1 MKIAIVDYG
10 VGNRM
15 SVRLAM
21 ERLGAETVLTR
32 NASDLQSADAVILPG
47 VGAAGVAIAVLE
59 EAGLMQLLP
68 QLKQPVLGICLGMQL
83 MAGFLWEDEVHGLG
97 IVPAKADFLGKLA
110 AGAAGV
116 AGAAGKVGVAGGA
129 GAAGAVDGA
138 CNAGAA
144 GGTGVASA
152 AGGAGIASAASV
164 VGAAGGAGE
173 AVQGT
178 QPEDA
183 RIPNMGWA
191 PIWRSS
197 WAFNNSVS
205 FADPILEGVQE
216 GEAFYFAHSYAL
228 NFDQLDS
235 SLISAV
241 SIHGSTAF
249 PSVIRSGNFWGCQF
263 HPEKSGGAGN
273 RILRNFLSQVSI
285 GPL

>member
-1 MKIAIVDYG
+1 
-10 VGNRM
+10 
-15 SVRLAM
+15 
-21 ERLGAETVLTR
+21 
-32 NASDLQSADAVILPG
+32 
-47 VGAAGVAIAVLE
+47 
-59 EAGLMQLLP
+59 
-68 QLKQPVLGICLGMQL
+68 
-83 MAGFLWEDEVHGLG
+83 
-97 IVPAKADFLGKLA
+97 
-110 AGAAGV
+110 
-116 AGAAGKVGVAGGA
+116 
-129 GAAGAVDGA
+129 
-138 CNAGAA
+138 
-144 GGTGVASA
+144 
-152 AGGAGIASAASV
+152 
-164 VGAAGGAGE
+164 
-173 AVQGT
+173 
-178 QPEDA
+178 
-183 RIPNMGWA
+183 MGWA

-205 FADPILEGVQE
+205 FADPILEGVHE

>member
-144 GGTGVASA
+144 G
-152 AGGAGIASAASV
+152 V
-164 VGAAGGAGE
+164 VGTAGGAGE

>member
-144 GGTGVASA
+144 G
-152 AGGAGIASAASV
+152 V
-164 VGAAGGAGE
+164 VGTAGGAGE

-235 SLISAV
+235 PLISAV

>member
-110 AGAAGV
+110 AGAAELDPAAAAAASSRFISSANCCASNRSTIDV
-116 AGAAGKVGVAGGA
+116 RSPPALTAFLSVSSEAAGK
-129 GAAGAVDGA
+129 
-138 CNAGAA
+138 
-144 GGTGVASA
+144 
-152 AGGAGIASAASV
+152 I
-164 VGAAGGAGE
+164 
-173 AVQGT
+173 
-178 QPEDA
+178 
-183 RIPNMGWA
+183 
-191 PIWRSS
+191 
-197 WAFNNSVS
+197 
-205 FADPILEGVQE
+205 
-216 GEAFYFAHSYAL
+216 
-228 NFDQLDS
+228 
-235 SLISAV
+235 
-241 SIHGSTAF
+241 
-249 PSVIRSGNFWGCQF
+249 
-263 HPEKSGGAGN
+263 
-273 RILRNFLSQVSI
+273 
-285 GPL
+285 

>member
-138 CNAGAA
+138 CNAGAV
-144 GGTGVASA
+144 G
-152 AGGAGIASAASV
+152 V
-164 VGAAGGAGE
+164 VGTAGGAGE

>member
-110 AGAAGV
+110 VGAAGV

-144 GGTGVASA
+144 G
-152 AGGAGIASAASV
+152 V
-164 VGAAGGAGE
+164 VGTAGGAGE